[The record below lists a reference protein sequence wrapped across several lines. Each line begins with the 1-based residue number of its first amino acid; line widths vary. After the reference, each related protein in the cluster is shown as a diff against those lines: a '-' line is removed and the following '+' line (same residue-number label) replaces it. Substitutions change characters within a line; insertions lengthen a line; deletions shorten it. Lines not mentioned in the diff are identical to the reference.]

1 MNISDGRR
9 VLHRTGGYAAGFAVV
24 LGKVFAH
31 TVDEPACMKNHL
43 YHTYKHEPT
52 LGHYHIVGVPIIEV
66 YVYA

>member
-1 MNISDGRR
+1 MEGEFSI
-9 VLHRTGGYAAGFAVV
+9 VLVAMLRFLLLV
-24 LGKVFAH
+24 LGKIFAH
-31 TVDEPACMKNHL
+31 TVDEPACMKTGL